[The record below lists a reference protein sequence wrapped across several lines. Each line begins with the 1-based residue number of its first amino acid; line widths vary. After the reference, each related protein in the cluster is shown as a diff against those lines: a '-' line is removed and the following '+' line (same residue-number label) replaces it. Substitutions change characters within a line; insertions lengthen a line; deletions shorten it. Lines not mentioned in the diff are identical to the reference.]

1 MNHCKGSVTEQKKK
15 NGKPYYPKHWRVCL
29 SFGGRSDRKKVQRI
43 TMGSKKDAY
52 TFMEELAAQYDE
64 RGNKLSEIVKEEE
77 KRELEGTTLTQ
88 MIDIWHEARKNAGR
102 ASERIMR
109 EDRRKLKY
117 IEKHIG
123 TVPVKDITPQIVE
136 ATYAAVRKERNLS
149 GTSMNHLHVL
159 LKKVFSKAVDYDYIY
174 KNPCERV
181 DAPKR
186 NTPTRQSLTAEESAR
201 LLKKLDASELE
212 AYAALEAKEYRMD
225 HIGKNLSRTLIRGV
239 LDLSCLTGVRIALAT
254 GMRRGE
260 IMGLTWD
267 HVDFKR
273 QSLNVCQALGNQDNV
288 KVPKTAAGIR
298 NVALDEVT
306 LAHLYA
312 WKERQAF
319 ELAKLDIEATSK
331 TPVCCSNVG
340 SWLNVDNFS
349 AWWRTWREREGFKG
363 LKLHE
368 LRHTQATLLLANGV
382 DVKTVQTRLGHAN
395 PSITL
400 SWYAH
405 SIPQNDFQAA
415 RMLGNLLGGEP
426 KKETDEGPIRVP
438 AVSPQANF
446 APVNE
451 SRPDLQL
458 VV

>member
-1 MNHCKGSVTEQKKK
+1 MNHCKGSVIEKKK
-15 NGKPYYPKHWRVCL
+15 NNGKSFYPTHWRITL
-29 SFGGRSDRKKVQRI
+29 SFGGRNNRKRIQRI
-43 TMGSKKDAY
+43 YVGSKKEAY
-52 TFMEELAAQYDE
+52 AYMEELAAQYDE
-64 RGNKLSEIVKEEE
+64 HGNKLSEFVQLEEQE
-77 KRELEGTTLTQ
+77 AKDATTLTQ
-88 MIDIWHEARKNAGR
+88 MIDIWHEARVNAGR

-123 TVPVKDITPQIVE
+123 TMPVKDITPQIVE
-136 ATYAAVRKERNLS
+136 ATYAAVRRERNFS

-186 NTPTRQSLTAEESAR
+186 NAPNRQSLTAEESAR
-201 LLKKLDASELE
+201 LFKKLEASELE

-225 HIGKNLSRTLIRGV
+225 HIGKNIGRTLIRGV
-239 LDLSCLTGVRIALAT
+239 LDLSCLMGVRIALAT

-273 QSLNVCQALGNQDNV
+273 QSLRVCQALSNKDTV

-306 LAHLYA
+306 LTHLYA

-349 AWWRTWREREGFKG
+349 AWWRTWREREGFAG

-400 SWYAH
+400 AWYAH
-405 SIPQNDFQAA
+405 SIPQNDFMAA
-415 RMLGNLLGGEP
+415 QMLGDLLGGES
-426 KKETDEGPIRVP
+426 KR
-438 AVSPQANF
+438 VSPVSPRPNF